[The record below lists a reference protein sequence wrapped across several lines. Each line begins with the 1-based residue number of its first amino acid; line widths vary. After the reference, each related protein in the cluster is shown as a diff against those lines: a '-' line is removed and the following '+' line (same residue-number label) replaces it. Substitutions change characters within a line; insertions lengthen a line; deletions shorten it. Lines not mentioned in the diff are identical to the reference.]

1 VRILVLEFSMKKY
14 LLIFCFAL
22 IHTVSVKAEDAY
34 TGFYGVVNLLK
45 STNEISFSGPDAINL
60 FKTSKFKSNQPV
72 GIGLEIGYGISFGD
86 RFILSV
92 GVTRD
97 LNKPEILIKY
107 SDDSENMLT
116 SRFATSLYFAPGVKA
131 FAGTLVYGKLSL
143 ESINLSTD
151 NNVLEET
158 VVNGIGYGLGIKS
171 ELNKNLFM
179 QFELKNV
186 KYDKQYST
194 LLRFEPSNLTG
205 TLGMGVKF

>member
-1 VRILVLEFSMKKY
+1 MKKY

-34 TGFYGVVNLLK
+34 TGFYGVVNLFK

-60 FKTSKFKSNQPV
+60 FETSKFKSNQPV

-86 RFILSV
+86 TFILSV

-107 SDDSENMLT
+107 SDESMLTESMLT